1 MEAKK
6 QSIMEEALALFAEK
20 GYHQTSIQE
29 IADRTGI
36 AKGSVYS
43 FFRSKEELMMTIF
56 EHYHQQI
63 YGALQHILQ
72 EPLPSR
78 EKLERL
84 IMQSLDQFSRFK
96 LFVSFQRKEVHLQQ
110 KKELRELILSYR
122 AKKLY
127 ALRQVIAEVY
137 GLEAQPYWLDLA
149 TTLNGVIA
157 EFINYVAF
165 DDKLLD
171 YRKVAAYIIQVMDGA
186 AERIMRDTPV
196 PVLNEAMMDDIMRV
210 GRTGFSKHQEQ
221 MWEAAA
227 ALKQAIEQSSTTA
240 EIIHDEVRQAFSFLE
255 SEMLQGRGT
264 SIQARSVTMFLQA
277 QQQTTIK
284 EAAGR
289 LLELLLAERD
299 RSSGG

>member
-72 EPLPSR
+72 EPLSSR
-78 EKLERL
+78 DKLEQL

-110 KKELRELILSYR
+110 KKELRELILAYR

-137 GLEAQPYWLDLA
+137 GLGVQPYWLDLA

-171 YRKVAAYIIQVMDGA
+171 HRKVAAYIIQVMDGA
-186 AERIMRDTPV
+186 AESMMRHKPI

-210 GRTGFSKHQEQ
+210 GRTGFSKSQEQ

-227 ALKQAIEQSSTTA
+227 SLKQAIEESSTA
-240 EIIHDEVRQAFSFLE
+240 GIVHDEVRQAFTFLE

-277 QQQTTIK
+277 QQQSAIQ

-289 LLELLLAERD
+289 LLDLLLAERD